1 MANIDITLETG
12 LINDYGVFN
21 LNKQMLENNLYVDVV
36 TDGNQFVESEEAKY
50 QHGGE
55 SNFKDHEGIKPI
67 DLKEG
72 EEAKWDQ
79 YGTILNDELKKYI
92 EIPENNGTAKEELWE
107 NYKNYINQFE
117 VKFDSKNTSTKNSE
131 NSGNSGN
138 PKEIKYI
145 SYNNKEATS
154 KSIQTYELKKNDDDN
169 KISIQTNIIHFSK
182 YYSIYE
188 LTFSNQKVLCP
199 LLYSKN
205 DLNTYNIQILDDN
218 PYLSY
223 LTSLK
228 FYRDKKNGHMREYLK
243 VKLFEIKKIAHSG
256 PGVGIEYY
264 FEYNENGGTSIID
277 YSEKTHG
284 GHQWSQFKT
293 NPTDKPTFGSEATN
307 LDIMPSGFYV
317 IGFGNINGDYY
328 FNKENTQDVIKDNLP
343 QEWLNNFYDISGKL
357 HRDQIDGGLLKNNG
371 SGDPRKDFAFLGLMY
386 KGDKNGNWHIF
397 NTYFP
402 VLVSGGSGIYNVSQ
416 SIMFKEY
423 NSLKPFSEPLK
434 YPMTIG
440 LILSSIL
447 TSIYIYK
454 DQNSK
459 NIKYISDIVF
469 LEKHSTLYTKDIV
482 YKLYKNSTTSN
493 NDLLLF
499 RGYEYSEYLKSF
511 NTYLNITEESD
522 DTIKDNNIKAVIKSC
537 IKNVPL
543 QFKLEYLQPELSNV
557 NNQNVISVQKITGEE
572 ITCASDIVEPNE
584 LYYLDDNNRINY
596 LNSNFKIKWLES
608 LKLDESTNTLI
619 GTLDHDKEDTSNSL
633 IQNMFNYQGGRLG
646 FNTNE
651 VISSKENCYSIVTYN
666 DNAYTNALHDILIND
681 ILLPAARIL

>member
-1 MANIDITLETG
+1 MANIDIILETG

-21 LNKQMLENNLYVDVV
+21 LNKKQLENLNVDIV

-67 DLKEG
+67 DL
-72 EEAKWDQ
+72 EEDKKATWDQ

-92 EIPENNGTAKEELWE
+92 EIPENSGTAKEELWE

-117 VKFDSKNTSTKNSE
+117 VKFDSKNTNTK

-138 PKEIKYI
+138 TKEIKYI

-154 KSIQTYELKKNDDDN
+154 KSIQTYKLDKDDENN

-199 LLYSKN
+199 LLYNKN
-205 DLNTYNIQILDDN
+205 DLNTYNIQILDDS

-228 FYRDKKNGHMREYLK
+228 FYRHKKNGHRKERLF
-243 VKLFEIKKIAHSG
+243 VELFEISKFVTPEGAQGVQEKYCFKYKENSG
-256 PGVGIEYY
+256 
-264 FEYNENGGTSIID
+264 TKIID
-277 YSEKTHG
+277 YDDETDG

-293 NPTDKPTFGSEATN
+293 NPEDRPTFES
-307 LDIMPSGFYV
+307 MSGNWEKIPPGFHI
-317 IGFGNINGDYY
+317 IGFSNITNGYY
-328 FNKENTQDVIKDNLP
+328 FNDKNEQNPVDDKIKFPL
-343 QEWLNNFYDISGKL
+343 EWQKNFGDKQYNYSL
-357 HRDQIDGGLLKNNG
+357 HRNQTEGGILK
-371 SGDPRKDFAFLGLMY
+371 DPNDTNFTKEYAFLGLMY
-386 KGDKNGNWHIF
+386 KSDKNGNWHIF

-402 VLVSGGSGIYNVSQ
+402 TLIDNRDSTYNISQ
-416 SIMFKEY
+416 RIKMYTDNGPTQFA
-423 NSLKPFSEPLK
+423 
-434 YPMTIG
+434 YPTTIG

-454 DQNSK
+454 DENSK

-469 LEKHSTLYTKDIV
+469 LERHSTLYTKDIV
-482 YKLYKNSTTSN
+482 YKLYKNNSTTSD

-499 RGYEYSEYLKSF
+499 RGYEYSEYLKSL
-511 NTYLNITEESD
+511 NKYLNIQEESD

-584 LYYLDDNNRINY
+584 LYYLDDNNSINY
-596 LNSNFKIKWLES
+596 LNSSFKIKWLKS
-608 LKLDESTNTLI
+608 LKLDENTNTLV
-619 GTLDHDKEDTSNSL
+619 GKLDSSKEDTSNSL
-633 IQNMFNYQGGRLG
+633 IKNMFNYQGGRLG

-651 VISSKENCYSIVTYN
+651 VISSRESYYSIVTYN
-666 DNAYTNALHDILIND
+666 TSAFGNALHDILIND
-681 ILLPAARIL
+681 VLLPAARIL